1 MEAYIFDL
9 DGTLLDSM
17 DVWHKVDI
25 EFLQK
30 RGITVP
36 SDYAD
41 AIISKTFTEAAVYT
55 IRRFNLSCS
64 VEGLMRE
71 WNDMAA
77 FAYGNTVQLKPHAK
91 EFLAT
96 LRKRGK
102 KLAVATSL
110 SPELLELPLR
120 NHDIYDMFDVICTTE
135 EAGKGKSHPDVFL
148 LAAEKLGVQ
157 PCNCIVFEDI
167 LAAVKSAK
175 STGMTVCAVY
185 DKSSDADWEQIKITA
200 DYAIVDFR
208 ETKEKINS
216 FEV

>member
-1 MEAYIFDL
+1 MEAFIFDL

-17 DVWHKVDI
+17 EVWHKVDV

-41 AIISKTFTEAAVYT
+41 AILSKNFTEAAVYT
-55 IRRFNLSCS
+55 IQRFNLSCS
-64 VEGLMRE
+64 VESLMRE

-91 EFLAT
+91 EFLTA
-96 LRKRGK
+96 LRERGK

-110 SPELLELPLR
+110 STELLELSLN
-120 NHDIYDMFDVICTTE
+120 NHGIYDMFDVICTTE

-148 LAAEKLGVQ
+148 LTSKKLGVQ
-157 PCNCIVFEDI
+157 ASDCIVFEDI

-175 STGMTVCAVY
+175 SIGMTVCAVY
-185 DKSSDADWEQIKITA
+185 DKSSHADWEQIKAAA
-200 DYAIVDFR
+200 DYAIFDFG
-208 ETKEKINS
+208 EFS
-216 FEV
+216 L